1 MRQVYSPCQSCCK
14 DLEGWGRQSN
24 GHPHQC
30 SNTLI
35 HRGEDVWQS
44 NSFLMKSFLLNEGNR
59 EGGWEGKRNRAEK
72 MRKRKRK
79 NSLPMDQTSDGSV
92 ALGLG
97 TFLLG
102 TSSPHSASTGKKQI
116 FIFDASINSTEPS
129 PVR

>member
-1 MRQVYSPCQSCCK
+1 MR
-14 DLEGWGRQSN
+14 
-24 GHPHQC
+24 
-30 SNTLI
+30 
-35 HRGEDVWQS
+35 
-44 NSFLMKSFLLNEGNR
+44 GNR
-59 EGGWEGKRNRAEK
+59 KGGWEGKRNRAEK
-72 MRKRKRK
+72 MRRKKKERK